1 MENLSP
7 RRLEVLRLIAR
18 GMTNKEIAAELCLS
32 VKTVENHVRAIL
44 RGLGAAN
51 RTQAALIA
59 VREGVLGENT

>member
-1 MENLSP
+1 VENLSP

>member
-1 MENLSP
+1 MSP